1 MSSPQTPTCQPHRQ
15 SHTPPPPVGG
25 SPRRGRPRRVREPAR
40 PDADPPAR
48 WRWQAQRRRQRD
60 VRAFGVARGVQC
72 NKGVGGPVR
81 QPDTHSD
88 GRRKGKRRCLKLGG
102 RWTRRGADEQQQQTP
117 CARRLASLRRGCC
130 VAADG
135 FLRSDAPHVGP
146 RHAAKQVHVAV
157 ACSQTPLSSQSKS
170 LAQPTLEPLSL
181 LLLSSPRWNRSALL
195 TPLTG
200 EQAVGHSVHETK
212 TSSHL

>member
-1 MSSPQTPTCQPHRQ
+1 MNQER
-15 SHTPPPPVGG
+15 
-25 SPRRGRPRRVREPAR
+25 
-40 PDADPPAR
+40 
-48 WRWQAQRRRQRD
+48 
-60 VRAFGVARGVQC
+60 
-72 NKGVGGPVR
+72 
-81 QPDTHSD
+81 
-88 GRRKGKRRCLKLGG
+88 GG
-102 RWTRRGADEQQQQTP
+102 RATAANT
-117 CARRLASLRRGCC
+117 LRPQAGIAPAGLLC